1 MDFKTK
7 HEEDLKIVPTIE
19 EALHNISLRWPELKS
34 NCDSSPVFIFS
45 AGWRSGSTLLQRLV
59 MSSGSIIVWGEPY
72 GRAGL
77 IDNLSSQIAS
87 ITDNYPA
94 PQWFIDEIL
103 SDRTSSSDLAGEWI
117 ANLYPEIHY
126 LLESHI
132 DFLVNM
138 FEKPAKA
145 RGISR
150 WGLKEVRLTVDRA
163 IYLKW
168 LFPKAKFLFLYRNP
182 YDCYASFQGFY
193 WYKRWPNEPVYTPE
207 QFGSHWKSL
216 LEGYLASSHK
226 VDGILIKYEDLCN
239 ENFDFA
245 ELENYLELTLNKST
259 LAKVIYSTKRTAPPE
274 ELRLLSSA
282 VNPLAK
288 NLGYELEN

>member
-1 MDFKTK
+1 MDFQTK
-7 HEEDLKIVPTIE
+7 HEQDLKIVPTVE
-19 EALHNISLRWPELKS
+19 EALNNISLRWPELKS

-77 IDNLSSQIAS
+77 IDNLSRSIAS
-87 ITDNYPA
+87 ITDNYPNT
-94 PQWFIDEIL
+94 QWFIDEIL

-126 LLESHI
+126 LLESHTA
-132 DFLVNM
+132 FLLNL
-138 FEKPAKA
+138 FEKPAQA
-145 RGISR
+145 RGIDR
-150 WGLKEVRLTVDRA
+150 WGLKEVRLTIDNA

-182 YDCYASFQGFY
+182 YNCYASFQGFY
-193 WYKRWPNEPVYTPE
+193 WYKRWPIEPVYTPE
-207 QFGSHWKSL
+207 QFGAHWKNL
-216 LEGYLASSHK
+216 LEGYIAGCHK
-226 VDGILIKYEDLCN
+226 VDGMLIKYEDLCN

-245 ELENYLELTLNKST
+245 ELEKYLELKLNKST
-259 LAKVIYSTKRTAPPE
+259 LEKVIYSTKRAAASE
-274 ELRLLSSA
+274 ELSLLSSA